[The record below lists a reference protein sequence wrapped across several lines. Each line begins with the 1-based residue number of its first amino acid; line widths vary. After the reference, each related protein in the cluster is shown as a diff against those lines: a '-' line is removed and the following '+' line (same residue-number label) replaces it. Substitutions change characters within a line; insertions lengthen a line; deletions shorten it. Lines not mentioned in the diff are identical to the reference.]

1 MTVIRP
7 NSIAGITSITAQGE
21 NISFYS
27 SDGVNISQFNAN
39 INASSGIS
47 TIANLNVTGVVTA
60 GNGVRGVGI
69 YSGNNAITTGIITAL
84 NFVGAGNTFAVVGN
98 RVDISIAGGA
108 GGGASNELDFM
119 LFG

>member
-7 NSIAGITSITAQGE
+7 NSIAGVTSITAQDQQ
-21 NISFYS
+21 ITFHT
-27 SDGVNISQFNAN
+27 SDGTTIGQLNAN
-39 INASSGIS
+39 INATSGVS
-47 TIANLNVTGVVTA
+47 TITNLNVTGVVTA
-60 GNGVRGVGI
+60 GNGVRGIGI

-84 NFVGAGNTFAVVGN
+84 NFVGVGNTFAVVGN

-108 GGGASNELDFM
+108 GGGTSNELDFM